1 MSSALCKPVTVRY
14 AEPDYWEARYQREPT
29 LFEWFF
35 GHTALRRILRTYIS
49 KKKPIL
55 HVGCGTSNLQ
65 EGMAR
70 SGYSIINTDISEVV
84 IKQMKQRH
92 AQYSNMTY
100 RVSDCRNMPEF
111 TDCSFGH
118 VLDKGTM
125 DALLCCKQGT
135 ENVMQMLLEIYR
147 VLQPGGSFLLV
158 TLGDPTRRL
167 PLLCDARLPWK
178 VSLLLLPKISAANQA
193 YVDGKPI
200 NDSTEPVEAQGPF
213 EVIDADTILDLPSG
227 LQYTNFFFAYV
238 CKKQP
243 LQLPQHQGQKAALP
257 NGWVAGSKEL
267 FQKLQKELGLPED
280 LLAKGRRKRVMHV
293 PAGQAS
299 MHGLPCPAGHAS
311 SAASAASGTS
321 SPISLAALQSGHSNN
336 SLPAPPL
343 QELQS
348 ALTALQLEEQQQTAA
363 ASSEASGARDLP
375 ARPASAPNLVG
386 ILEGQAAA
394 AVEATLVEQAV
405 LPAMVDGQTYAVSIP
420 GGASVAPAAGVA
432 PSFHSPCLSAVGG
445 AGAHAPAAGLQ
456 VQQLLPPAALL
467 VPQLNTSSNAAG
479 PAAANSDTQ
488 LLVHFVSSPGNLQPT
503 ASAADSISEQD
514 AGAPEPQTPAVM
526 QVLNFAAPAARYI
539 EPAGCSGAAATAAE
553 AAASGGALL
562 EPSPLPPSGKSLV
575 SSTPNSPAAGLP
587 SHVASIGGSSGCQP
601 PPLWPGSRL
610 QAGQVLPQLAGHQQQ
625 ALAAAAAA
633 GMFPLHSVAPHSL
646 RAPRL
651 RRFSTEY
658 GATSGCAL
666 QMQLEQLRLIQA
678 QHSESAADG
687 LVLHDVAAADSCG
700 SGAAAAAAVAVAAWD
715 GCVRPPRDRRLSNIS
730 VLSGLSVVSSVSI
743 DESGEE
749 VADGQFSAVNTV
761 ACSSEPSCHLLSPQA
776 DGSAHGGA
784 AAGSDAMPLPRKGS
798 HLLSPDGQHAQS

>member
-1 MSSALCKPVTVRY
+1 LQALIC
-14 AEPDYWEARYQREPT
+14 
-29 LFEWFF
+29 
-35 GHTALRRILRTYIS
+35 
-49 KKKPIL
+49 
-55 HVGCGTSNLQ
+55 
-65 EGMAR
+65 
-70 SGYSIINTDISEVV
+70 
-84 IKQMKQRH
+84 
-92 AQYSNMTY
+92 
-100 RVSDCRNMPEF
+100 
-111 TDCSFGH
+111 
-118 VLDKGTM
+118 
-125 DALLCCKQGT
+125 
-135 ENVMQMLLEIYR
+135 
-147 VLQPGGSFLLV
+147 
-158 TLGDPTRRL
+158 
-167 PLLCDARLPWK
+167 
-178 VSLLLLPKISAANQA
+178 LLLSCCCRCPAVFL
-193 YVDGKPI
+193 
-200 NDSTEPVEAQGPF
+200 
-213 EVIDADTILDLPSG
+213 
-227 LQYTNFFFAYV
+227 
-238 CKKQP
+238 CR
-243 LQLPQHQGQKAALP
+243 
-257 NGWVAGSKEL
+257 
-267 FQKLQKELGLPED
+267 LQKELGLPED

-343 QELQS
+343 QELHS
-348 ALTALQLEEQQQTAA
+348 ALTALQLEELQQQQTAA
-363 ASSEASGARDLP
+363 GSSEVSGARDLP

-405 LPAMVDGQTYAVSIP
+405 LPAMVVEQTYAVSIP
-420 GGASVAPAAGVA
+420 DGAAAAANAAGVA
-432 PSFHSPCLSAVGG
+432 PGFHSPRSSAVGG
-445 AGAHAPAAGLQ
+445 AGAPAPAAGLQ
-456 VQQLLPPAALL
+456 AQQLLPPAALL

-539 EPAGCSGAAATAAE
+539 EPAGSSGAAAAAAE
-553 AAASGGALL
+553 GAAPGGALL

-575 SSTPNSPAAGLP
+575 SSTPNSPAAGSP
-587 SHVASIGGSSGCQP
+587 SHVASRGGSSGCQP

-658 GATSGCAL
+658 GALSGCAL

-700 SGAAAAAAVAVAAWD
+700 SGAAAAAAVAAAAWD
-715 GCVRPPRDRRLSNIS
+715 GCVRPPCDRRLSNIS
-730 VLSGLSVVSSVSI
+730 VLSGLSVMSSVSI

-749 VADGQFSAVNTV
+749 AADGQFSAVNTV
-761 ACSSEPSCHLLSPQA
+761 ACSSEPSCHLLSPAQA

-784 AAGSDAMPLPRKGS
+784 AAGNDATPLPRKGS